1 MSIMDGTLQFLTNL
15 SNLSD
20 HRLNGVEFNGNEEE
34 EEEVQDTE
42 AWETIT
48 KCFKEVQS
56 VLDQNRVL
64 IQQVNENHESKVPDN
79 MVKNVALIRDI
90 NSNISKV
97 SRLYSNLSR
106 DFCNI
111 VHQRRTQA
119 LCETKN
125 RDDDVDTAES

>member
-1 MSIMDGTLQFLTNL
+1 MDGTLQFL

-20 HRLNGVEFNGNEEE
+20 HRVEFNDNEEQ
-34 EEEVQDTE
+34 EEEVYDTE
-42 AWETIT
+42 AWEAIT

-119 LCETKN
+119 LCEPKN
-125 RDDDVDTAES
+125 PDDDVDTAES